1 MGERPGPYDGMTY
14 TDLIDRAKELQ
25 AAAFQAPDDS
35 DIRATELA
43 AHDAV
48 MTELKLRI
56 LQHAHG
62 KLGLQ
67 SARIPAAA
75 VRGWRLELPDVD
87 L

>member
-1 MGERPGPYDGMTY
+1 MGQFDGMTD

-35 DIRATELA
+35 DLRAA
-43 AHDAV
+43 ALDDHEAV
-48 MTELKLRI
+48 MTELKLRM
-56 LQHAHG
+56 LYYAHG

-67 SARIPAAA
+67 RAEIPAAA
-75 VRGWRLELPDVD
+75 VRAWRFELPDVV